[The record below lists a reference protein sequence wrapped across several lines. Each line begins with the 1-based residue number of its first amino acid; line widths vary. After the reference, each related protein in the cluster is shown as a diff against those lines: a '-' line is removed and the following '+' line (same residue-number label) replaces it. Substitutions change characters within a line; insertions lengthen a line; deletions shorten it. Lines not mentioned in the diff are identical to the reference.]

1 MAALDRFRA
10 LPLYSQIV
18 IFVLVAAAL
27 TLVGEMLPVSPVKQ
41 ARDQE
46 AALGG
51 KFRALRDKV
60 SGLQNVQRQHQ
71 KLETELESLRKE
83 LVSVRLIVPGEKQT
97 DEFMRT
103 LQRATISSRI
113 SVRRLTAGTVVFKEF
128 YAEMPFEIEL
138 DGAFY
143 NVLEFFRRLGGGT
156 RIINASGLRL
166 EGVDTTPGRFQYLP
180 GTTVA
185 GVCTV
190 VTFYTPSQA
199 EVAAAAPAQPTAG
212 RR

>member
-27 TLVGEMLPVSPVKQ
+27 TLGGEMLPVSPVKR
-41 ARDQE
+41 ARDEE
-46 AALGG
+46 ADLGD

-71 KLETELESLRKE
+71 KLETELEALRKE
-83 LVSVRLIVPGEKQT
+83 LASVRLIVPGEKQT

-113 SVRRLTAGTVVFKEF
+113 SVRRLTAGSVVFKEF

-166 EGVDTTPGRFQYLP
+166 KGVDTTPGRFQYLP